1 MVTRAT
7 GEHDLRDVEVS
18 ASDRLMVQQVLA
30 LLARFGA
37 QVHETFISRVDP
49 AIVANPEILV
59 ITTLDVEGELRP
71 SEIVELT
78 GISSSGVTKLID
90 RLEGHGIVVRQVG
103 TVPGDRRV
111 TRVVLTPEGQRAARQ
126 LAAGLASQMELVRAL
141 IAELQEVT
149 EG

>member
-49 AIVANPEILV
+49 AIVENPEILV

-90 RLEGHGIVVRQVG
+90 RLEGHGIVARQVG

>member
-78 GISSSGVTKLID
+78 GVSSSGATKLID

-103 TVPGDRRV
+103 TVPEDRRA

-149 EG
+149 DG